1 MSDNGDK
8 KLTVPKFSTFKP
20 KAPDPVP
27 LAKSSSSEV
36 THSRKDGADTNGDP
50 LIRRYGGND
59 RGKVP
64 TYRRDGRG
72 KVLGSDGYLVIHR
85 DGPREEFSIRMPGEG
100 SSTLRDRALFQA
112 RVHRVKA
119 RRIRPRNESQEEA
132 EEDFVPLSK
141 SFKRRRTEEPESDG
155 DDKPSYRSIEGKAKA
170 HEFSDSDIDFDTDQE
185 GDLNPEADEPLK
197 QRSIHLSRR
206 VKEHPDDIAGWLE
219 LIAHQDVLLKAGE
232 SLDREVTKGEI
243 HSFAEIK
250 ISMYESALAQVKR
263 PEDEERLLLGLM
275 LEGAKVWSSS
285 KLDSRWSD
293 VAKKHE
299 VSFCLWKARIDHK
312 VTDLKTFEYSE
323 IKKLYIE
330 RLRAVAKQSSVSA
343 SPGPVYSANTD
354 TEAARYEQMIYI
366 FLRITRFIYDAGY
379 RESAVAAWQALLELN
394 LQRPS
399 THDALPESEILSSF
413 RDFWEDE
420 APRLG
425 EHNASGWSHYVQ
437 TNGSVDSPEQQRDD
451 DTVVQSRD
459 VYKSWGATERLRAT
473 SSRSPGRATD
483 DVLEDDPYR
492 VVMYSDVEELLFVIP
507 SAIVSRVWKQLV
519 DGLLIFCCLPPV
531 FRSSPWIQSA
541 ENDSFVVG
549 SLSVF
554 EADVL
559 RKPNEPDVMDETKS
573 IPAFEQDGLRLA
585 VSSDLLFAGRN
596 WFSFLSGWPCTAKSL
611 DGPVDLSWVANCL
624 RQLVISVGLKDL
636 AEYSL
641 AVDVANEPGNV
652 KKRAK
657 ALIKKDPSNL
667 ALYNA
672 YALAEVGAS
681 NLEVGRQVVSSATSL
696 VSGQAKSQAHERLLQ
711 AAARLLY
718 HHASRGPFRRA
729 YLRDQLAHCIDLFPR
744 NTIFLTLFAWASTT
758 FGIDDPVRDILRKV
772 TLTDAND
779 CIGSRMF
786 AIRYDLLKGNVH
798 STQAAFERALDTPA
812 CRSNPEFWRCYIKF
826 SYARKQF
833 RHKAKEVFF
842 RGLRHCPWSKD
853 LALEAYTT
861 LINVM
866 DEFELRSVFNT
877 MTSKGLRIHVDLE
890 EFVAKHERRPFFCD
904 QTNLTKPYRHP
915 LFNIPTVSTEL
926 TGTNTIMAVRA
937 QFENSNEVGV
947 FATLTN
953 SYALTALGASENFY
967 SVFEAELQDVIPIC
981 RTTIAGTRI
990 IGRLTAGNRKGLL
1003 VPTST
1008 TDQELQHLR
1017 NSLPDEIRI
1026 QRIEERLSAL
1036 GNVIVCND
1044 HIALIHPD
1052 LERETEEIIA
1062 DVLGVEVFRQT
1073 IADNVLV
1080 GSYMSL
1086 SNQGGLV
1093 HPKTSIQDQDEL
1105 SSLLQ
1110 VPLVA
1115 GSVNRGSNVVGAG
1128 MVVNDWMAVTGLD
1141 TTATELSVIES
1152 VFRLGEGLGPSNVNT
1167 NLKDT
1172 MVESFY

>member
-27 LAKSSSSEV
+27 LAKSSSGEV
-36 THSRKDGADTNGDP
+36 THSRKDGAGEVAKEKKSRHESRHRDDHRRHRSDHRSEHRSEHRHRDRKRSRSRSQERSLVVAKRPSVATTLEERAGNGVFVIDTKGDP

-72 KVLGSDGYLVIHR
+72 KVLGSDGYLIIHR

-112 RVHRVKA
+112 RVHRVKT
-119 RRIRPRNESQEEA
+119 RRIRPRDESQEEV

-141 SFKRRRTEEPESDG
+141 SSKRRRTEEPESDG

-185 GDLNPEADEPLK
+185 GDLNPEADDPLK

-232 SLDREVTKGEI
+232 SLDREVTKGEM

-250 ISMYESALAQVKR
+250 ISMYESALAQAKR

-343 SPGPVYSANTD
+343 SPGPAYSANTD
-354 TEAARYEQMIYI
+354 MEASRYEQMIYI
-366 FLRITRFIYDAGY
+366 FLRVTRFIYDAGY

-492 VVMYSDVEELLFVIP
+492 VVMYSDIQELLFVIP
-507 SAIVSRVWKQLV
+507 STIVSHVWEQLV

-531 FRSSPWIQSA
+531 FCSSPWIQSA

-549 SLSVF
+549 SLRVF

-585 VSSDLLFAGRN
+585 VSSDLLFARRN

-667 ALYNA
+667 AFYNA

-696 VSGQAKSQAHERLLQ
+696 VSRVANPRLRPKEAYPWRWKDYGPSLLNCVHRAKRSLKPTKGSCRLLQ
-711 AAARLLY
+711 DFYTITPVEGKFTKSEPRVSRLTY
-718 HHASRGPFRRA
+718 IRPFRRA

-786 AIRYDLLKGNVH
+786 AIRYELLKGNVH

-890 EFVAKHERRPFFCD
+890 EFVAKHERSKVKR
-904 QTNLTKPYRHP
+904 R
-915 LFNIPTVSTEL
+915 
-926 TGTNTIMAVRA
+926 
-937 QFENSNEVGV
+937 
-947 FATLTN
+947 
-953 SYALTALGASENFY
+953 
-967 SVFEAELQDVIPIC
+967 
-981 RTTIAGTRI
+981 
-990 IGRLTAGNRKGLL
+990 
-1003 VPTST
+1003 
-1008 TDQELQHLR
+1008 
-1017 NSLPDEIRI
+1017 
-1026 QRIEERLSAL
+1026 
-1036 GNVIVCND
+1036 
-1044 HIALIHPD
+1044 
-1052 LERETEEIIA
+1052 
-1062 DVLGVEVFRQT
+1062 
-1073 IADNVLV
+1073 
-1080 GSYMSL
+1080 
-1086 SNQGGLV
+1086 
-1093 HPKTSIQDQDEL
+1093 
-1105 SSLLQ
+1105 
-1110 VPLVA
+1110 
-1115 GSVNRGSNVVGAG
+1115 
-1128 MVVNDWMAVTGLD
+1128 
-1141 TTATELSVIES
+1141 
-1152 VFRLGEGLGPSNVNT
+1152 
-1167 NLKDT
+1167 
-1172 MVESFY
+1172 

>member
-27 LAKSSSSEV
+27 LAKSSSGEV
-36 THSRKDGADTNGDP
+36 THSRKDGA
-50 LIRRYGGND
+50 
-59 RGKVP
+59 
-64 TYRRDGRG
+64 
-72 KVLGSDGYLVIHR
+72 
-85 DGPREEFSIRMPGEG
+85 
-100 SSTLRDRALFQA
+100 
-112 RVHRVKA
+112 
-119 RRIRPRNESQEEA
+119 EEA

-141 SFKRRRTEEPESDG
+141 SSKRRRTEEPESDG

-185 GDLNPEADEPLK
+185 GDLNPEADDPLK

-232 SLDREVTKGEI
+232 SLDREVTKGEM

-250 ISMYESALAQVKR
+250 ISMYESALAQAKR

-343 SPGPVYSANTD
+343 SPGPAYSANTD
-354 TEAARYEQMIYI
+354 MEASRYEQMIYI
-366 FLRITRFIYDAGY
+366 FLRVTRFIYDAGY

-437 TNGSVDSPEQQRDD
+437 TSGSVDSPEQQRDD

-492 VVMYSDVEELLFVIP
+492 VVMYSDIQELLFVIP
-507 SAIVSRVWKQLV
+507 STIVSHVWEQLV

-531 FRSSPWIQSA
+531 FCSSPWIQSA

-549 SLSVF
+549 SLRVF

-573 IPAFEQDGLRLA
+573 IPASEQDGLRLA
-585 VSSDLLFAGRN
+585 VSSDLLFARRN

-657 ALIKKDPSNL
+657 ALIRKDPSNL

-786 AIRYDLLKGNVH
+786 AIRYELLKGNVH

-904 QTNLTKPYRHP
+904 QTTLTKPYRHP
-915 LFNIPTVSTEL
+915 LFTIPTVSTEL

>member
-27 LAKSSSSEV
+27 LAKSSSGEV
-36 THSRKDGADTNGDP
+36 THSRKDGAGEVAKEKKSRHESRHRDDHRRHRSDHRSEHRSEHRHRDRKRSRSRSQERPLVVAKRPSVATTLEERAGNGVFVIDTKGDP

-72 KVLGSDGYLVIHR
+72 KVLGSDGYLIIHR

-112 RVHRVKA
+112 RVHRVKT
-119 RRIRPRNESQEEA
+119 RRIRPRDESQEEA

-141 SFKRRRTEEPESDG
+141 SSKRRRTEEPESDG

-185 GDLNPEADEPLK
+185 GDLNPEADDPLK

-232 SLDREVTKGEI
+232 SLDREVTKGEM

-250 ISMYESALAQVKR
+250 ISMYESALAQAKR

-343 SPGPVYSANTD
+343 SPGPAYSANTD
-354 TEAARYEQMIYI
+354 MEASRYEQMIYI
-366 FLRITRFIYDAGY
+366 FLRVTRFIYDAGY
-379 RESAVAAWQALLELN
+379 RELAVAAWQALLELN

-399 THDALPESEILSSF
+399 THDALPESEVLSSL

-492 VVMYSDVEELLFVIP
+492 VVMYSDIQELLFVIP
-507 SAIVSRVWKQLV
+507 STIVSRVWEQLV

-531 FRSSPWIQSA
+531 FCSSPWIQSA

-549 SLSVF
+549 SLRVF

-585 VSSDLLFAGRN
+585 VSSDLLFARRN

-696 VSGQAKSQAHERLLQ
+696 VSNALHCWYISHRKRVANPRLRPKEAYPWRWKDYGPSLLNCVHRAKRSLKPTKGSCRLLQ
-711 AAARLLY
+711 DFYTITPVEGKFTKSEPRVSRLTY
-718 HHASRGPFRRA
+718 IRPFRRA

-786 AIRYDLLKGNVH
+786 AIRYELLKGNVH
-798 STQAAFERALDTPA
+798 STQAAFERALDTTA

-890 EFVAKHERRPFFCD
+890 EFVAKHERSKVKR
-904 QTNLTKPYRHP
+904 R
-915 LFNIPTVSTEL
+915 
-926 TGTNTIMAVRA
+926 
-937 QFENSNEVGV
+937 
-947 FATLTN
+947 
-953 SYALTALGASENFY
+953 
-967 SVFEAELQDVIPIC
+967 
-981 RTTIAGTRI
+981 
-990 IGRLTAGNRKGLL
+990 
-1003 VPTST
+1003 
-1008 TDQELQHLR
+1008 
-1017 NSLPDEIRI
+1017 
-1026 QRIEERLSAL
+1026 
-1036 GNVIVCND
+1036 
-1044 HIALIHPD
+1044 
-1052 LERETEEIIA
+1052 
-1062 DVLGVEVFRQT
+1062 
-1073 IADNVLV
+1073 
-1080 GSYMSL
+1080 
-1086 SNQGGLV
+1086 
-1093 HPKTSIQDQDEL
+1093 
-1105 SSLLQ
+1105 
-1110 VPLVA
+1110 
-1115 GSVNRGSNVVGAG
+1115 
-1128 MVVNDWMAVTGLD
+1128 
-1141 TTATELSVIES
+1141 
-1152 VFRLGEGLGPSNVNT
+1152 
-1167 NLKDT
+1167 
-1172 MVESFY
+1172 

>member
-1 MSDNGDK
+1 MSANGDK

-20 KAPDPVP
+20 KAPDHVP
-27 LAKSSSSEV
+27 LAKSSSGEV
-36 THSRKDGADTNGDP
+36 THSRKDGAGEVAKEKKSRHESRHRDDHRRHRSDHRSEHRSEHRHRDRKRSRSRSQERSLVVAKRPSVATTLEERAGNGVFVIDTKGDP

-64 TYRRDGRG
+64 TYRRGGRG
-72 KVLGSDGYLVIHR
+72 KVLGSDGYLIIHR

-112 RVHRVKA
+112 RVHRVKT
-119 RRIRPRNESQEEA
+119 RRIRPRDESQEEA

-141 SFKRRRTEEPESDG
+141 SSKRRRTEEPESDG

-170 HEFSDSDIDFDTDQE
+170 HEFSDSDIDFDTDEE

-275 LEGAKVWSSS
+275 LEGAKAWSSS

-437 TNGSVDSPEQQRDD
+437 TNGSVDSAEQQRDD

-492 VVMYSDVEELLFVIP
+492 VVMYSDIEELLFVIP
-507 SAIVSRVWKQLV
+507 SAIISRVWKQLV

-681 NLEVGRQVVSSATSL
+681 NLEVGLQVVSSATSMVSPASFTGGLLLFKTWAWMELDEGNRNQAILRLCASVDQSLRNAPGLAAPSPSQLLKARQTLLDDLEHQLSLRQPDEAILSAECLALL
-696 VSGQAKSQAHERLLQ
+696 VYLTSQEGSEPTSEAQGSISMAMERLWTVSSELCAQGQAKSQAHERLLQ

-786 AIRYDLLKGNVH
+786 AIRYELLKGNVH

-866 DEFELRSVFNT
+866 DEFDLRSVFNT

-890 EFVAKHERRPFFCD
+890 EFVAKHERSKAKR
-904 QTNLTKPYRHP
+904 R
-915 LFNIPTVSTEL
+915 
-926 TGTNTIMAVRA
+926 
-937 QFENSNEVGV
+937 
-947 FATLTN
+947 
-953 SYALTALGASENFY
+953 
-967 SVFEAELQDVIPIC
+967 
-981 RTTIAGTRI
+981 
-990 IGRLTAGNRKGLL
+990 
-1003 VPTST
+1003 
-1008 TDQELQHLR
+1008 
-1017 NSLPDEIRI
+1017 
-1026 QRIEERLSAL
+1026 
-1036 GNVIVCND
+1036 
-1044 HIALIHPD
+1044 
-1052 LERETEEIIA
+1052 
-1062 DVLGVEVFRQT
+1062 
-1073 IADNVLV
+1073 
-1080 GSYMSL
+1080 
-1086 SNQGGLV
+1086 
-1093 HPKTSIQDQDEL
+1093 
-1105 SSLLQ
+1105 
-1110 VPLVA
+1110 
-1115 GSVNRGSNVVGAG
+1115 
-1128 MVVNDWMAVTGLD
+1128 
-1141 TTATELSVIES
+1141 
-1152 VFRLGEGLGPSNVNT
+1152 
-1167 NLKDT
+1167 
-1172 MVESFY
+1172 